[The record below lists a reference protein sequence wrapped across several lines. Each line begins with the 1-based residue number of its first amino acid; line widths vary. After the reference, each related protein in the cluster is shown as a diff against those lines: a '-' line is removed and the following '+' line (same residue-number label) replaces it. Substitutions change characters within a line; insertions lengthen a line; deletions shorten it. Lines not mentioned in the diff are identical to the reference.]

1 MVMRNSGDNVTKR
14 FSSSTRMEQNELEHF
29 LAFLTFAIKV
39 IGYLNEWRTLIH
51 LADMQSYRQL
61 VETSEKVMLQLIEGM
76 GAKLSEG
83 M

>member
-1 MVMRNSGDNVTKR
+1 MLQNVFLHQQGWSKM
-14 FSSSTRMEQNELEHF
+14 SWSIF

-39 IGYLNEWRTLIH
+39 IGYLN
-51 LADMQSYRQL
+51 
-61 VETSEKVMLQLIEGM
+61 EKVMLQLIEGM